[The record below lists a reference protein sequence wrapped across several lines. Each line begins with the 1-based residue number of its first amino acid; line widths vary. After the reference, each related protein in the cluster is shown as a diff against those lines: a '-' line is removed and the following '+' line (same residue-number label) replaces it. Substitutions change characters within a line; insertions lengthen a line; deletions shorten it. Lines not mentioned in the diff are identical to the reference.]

1 MIAIDMEMPKK
12 CDDCPCRQINLA
24 RCQITGKSTSHH
36 PTFKPMDQTKRPKW
50 CPLIDLT
57 QYEDNGK

>member
-1 MIAIDMEMPKK
+1 MIGIDMKMPNK

-36 PTFKPMDQTKRPKW
+36 PSFKPMGQ
-50 CPLIDLT
+50 LF
-57 QYEDNGK
+57 